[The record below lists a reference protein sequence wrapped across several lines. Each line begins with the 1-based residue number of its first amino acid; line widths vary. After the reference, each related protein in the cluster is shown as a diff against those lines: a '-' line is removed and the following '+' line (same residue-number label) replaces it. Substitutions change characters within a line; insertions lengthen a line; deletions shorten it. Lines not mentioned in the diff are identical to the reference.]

1 MSESSAKRMDCY
13 LSFTKS
19 KAETHSESKINET
32 FGMHFLSQIKK
43 LKNELI
49 FDKIHKIQNSKW
61 EQEDKQKMNKDIEFY
76 QSKIENLGLKLFAS
90 KLELLKVNRKNIISK
105 MEISGTKQTVNE
117 LRLIDRLMKLKQAK
131 LDSEVEDLKKIH
143 DSKKRFQFNSL
154 LFNQEK

>member
-19 KAETHSESKINET
+19 KAETHSESKINKT

-43 LKNELI
+43 LKDELT
-49 FDKIHKIQNSKW
+49 FDKIYKIENSKW
-61 EQEDKQKMNKDIEFY
+61 EQEDEQKMNKDIEFY
-76 QSKIENLGLKLFAS
+76 QSKIENLRQKLTANRW
-90 KLELLKVNRKNIISK
+90 ELLTAERRNRMSK
-105 MEISGTKQTVNE
+105 MKILEMKQVIDE